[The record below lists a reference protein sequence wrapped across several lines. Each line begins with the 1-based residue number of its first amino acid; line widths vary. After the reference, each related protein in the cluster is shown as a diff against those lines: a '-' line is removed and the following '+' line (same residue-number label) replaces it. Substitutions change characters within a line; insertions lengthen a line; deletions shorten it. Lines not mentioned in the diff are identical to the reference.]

1 MKLQQK
7 KIFLTG
13 GCGYIGSLLIRKLLD
28 LGYIVKCLD
37 LFIYGDSTVKSLSN
51 NKNFILIKG
60 DIRDKKIIEE
70 HMEESDIVVHLAAI
84 VGDKPCESAPKASY
98 DINFKGTKLL
108 ADIAKKNKVK
118 KFIFASTC
126 SNYGISDQNKF
137 ATETSELNPVSLY
150 AESKIDCEN
159 LLDKYAGED
168 FNVIAL
174 RFGTAYG
181 VSYRTRFD
189 LTVNSFAYEAYKT
202 NKISVFAYD
211 TWRPYIHVDDICNI
225 IIEMVKK
232 QDFNEYSNTFNA
244 GFTHE
249 NFTKKEVVEKLKT
262 ILPKLHVE
270 YITLSN
276 DKRNYK
282 VDFSK
287 MSKFLNIKNN
297 FDVSKGF
304 KEVLSA
310 LKNKSISEKNYLSN
324 NLEAL
329 VNFFKS
335 NKNKLEFNL
344 NEKK

>member
-1 MKLQQK
+1 
-7 KIFLTG
+7 
-13 GCGYIGSLLIRKLLD
+13 
-28 LGYIVKCLD
+28 
-37 LFIYGDSTVKSLSN
+37 
-51 NKNFILIKG
+51 
-60 DIRDKKIIEE
+60 
-70 HMEESDIVVHLAAI
+70 
-84 VGDKPCESAPKASY
+84 
-98 DINFKGTKLL
+98 
-108 ADIAKKNKVK
+108 
-118 KFIFASTC
+118 
-126 SNYGISDQNKF
+126 
-137 ATETSELNPVSLY
+137 
-150 AESKIDCEN
+150 
-159 LLDKYAGED
+159 
-168 FNVIAL
+168 
-174 RFGTAYG
+174 
-181 VSYRTRFD
+181 
-189 LTVNSFAYEAYKT
+189 
-202 NKISVFAYD
+202 
-211 TWRPYIHVDDICNI
+211 
-225 IIEMVKK
+225 MVKK

-262 ILPKLHVE
+262 ILPKLNVE

>member
-1 MKLQQK
+1 
-7 KIFLTG
+7 
-13 GCGYIGSLLIRKLLD
+13 
-28 LGYIVKCLD
+28 
-37 LFIYGDSTVKSLSN
+37 
-51 NKNFILIKG
+51 
-60 DIRDKKIIEE
+60 
-70 HMEESDIVVHLAAI
+70 MEESDIVVHLAAI

-262 ILPKLHVE
+262 ILPKLNVE

>member
-1 MKLQQK
+1 MKLMKK
-7 KIFLTG
+7 KIFLAG

-60 DIRDKKIIEE
+60 DVREKKILEKHIED
-70 HMEESDIVVHLAAI
+70 SDIIIHLAAI

-108 ADIAKKNKVK
+108 ADIAREKKVK

-126 SNYGISDQNKF
+126 SNYGISDQNTF

-159 LLDKYAGED
+159 LLDKYAEDD

-232 QDFNEYSNTFNA
+232 ENFKESSNTFNA

-249 NFTKKEVVEKLKT
+249 NFTKKEVVEKLKK
-262 ILPKLHVE
+262 ILPKLDVE

-287 MSKFLNIKNN
+287 IDKFLNIKNSFN
-297 FDVSKGF
+297 VSQGF
-304 KEVLSA
+304 QEILSA
-310 LKNKSISEKNYLSN
+310 LQDKSISETNYLSN

-329 VNFFKS
+329 VKFFKS
-335 NKNKLEFNL
+335 NKDKLEFNL

>member
-1 MKLQQK
+1 MSTEK
-7 KIFLTG
+7 KSIFLTG
-13 GCGYIGSLLIRKLLD
+13 GCGYIGSLLIRKLLNE
-28 LGYIVKCLD
+28 GYNVKNLD
-37 LFIYGDSTVKSLSN
+37 LFIYGDSTVQSLSN
-51 NKNFILIKG
+51 NKNFTSIKG
-60 DIRDKKIIEE
+60 DIRDKNILKKHINS
-70 HMEESDIVVHLAAI
+70 SDIIIHLAAI

-108 ADIAKKNKVK
+108 ADIAKEKNVK
-118 KFIFASTC
+118 KLIFASTC

-137 ATETSELNPVSLY
+137 ATEKSELNPVSLY

-159 LLDKYAGED
+159 LLEKYAD
-168 FNVIAL
+168 KNLNVISL

-189 LTVNSFAYEAYKT
+189 LTVNSFAYEAFKT

-232 QDFNEYSNTFNA
+232 KEFNKMSNTFNA
-244 GFTHE
+244 GFTHQ
-249 NFTKKEVVEKLKT
+249 NFTKKEVVEKLKS
-262 ILPKLHVE
+262 ILPNLNIE

-287 MSKFLNIKNN
+287 IDQFLKIKNN
-297 FDVSKGF
+297 F
-304 KEVLSA
+304 EVLDGFNEVLDA
-310 LKNKSISEKNYLSN
+310 LKNKSISDKNYFSN

-329 VNFFKS
+329 VKFFKT
-335 NKNKLEFNL
+335 NKNKLEFKL
-344 NEKK
+344 NEKS